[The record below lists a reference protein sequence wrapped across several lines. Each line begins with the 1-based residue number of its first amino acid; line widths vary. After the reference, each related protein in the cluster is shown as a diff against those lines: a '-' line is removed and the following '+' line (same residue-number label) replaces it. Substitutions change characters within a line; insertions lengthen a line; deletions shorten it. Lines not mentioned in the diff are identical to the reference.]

1 MLFLL
6 PGAKRR
12 NYNKFVVYLTLFSS
26 LGVLAA
32 QDNERLRHK
41 GLKVLATTAANE
53 QKPTGVRNLAQNSI
67 KIKITKYVSLNVL
80 TFLFFSSFRFC
91 AVTEWEML
99 EMPQKTGS

>member
-1 MLFLL
+1 MLLLL

-12 NYNKFVVYLTLFSS
+12 YYKFVVYLTLFSS

-99 EMPQKTGS
+99 EMPKKTGS